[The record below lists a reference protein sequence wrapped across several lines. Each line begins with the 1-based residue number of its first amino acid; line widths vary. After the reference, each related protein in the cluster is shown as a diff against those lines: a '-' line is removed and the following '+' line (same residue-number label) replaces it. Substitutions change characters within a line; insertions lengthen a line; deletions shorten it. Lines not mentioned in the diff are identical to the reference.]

1 MLTCHDFQWSE
12 PTVAPKLP
20 SGTTATAPKAL
31 ASNHNRKAHRTPGLA
46 QSAKAHW
53 HRLVNAEPQR
63 SRRRSNA
70 ASLVVSWTGTSETCS
85 HRLWSFHSLHSKAAS
100 NPIQQHGCEQ
110 RLPCC
115 SKLQQRSSSRLAS
128 QGLEDGGEEALR
140 HLRAME
146 SKPTADQW
154 GSGTC
159 ASQPPEE

>member
-1 MLTCHDFQWSE
+1 MISNGRSPPRRRSSLQ
-12 PTVAPKLP
+12 APQP
-20 SGTTATAPKAL
+20 QRPKAL
-31 ASNHNRKAHRTPGLA
+31 AATHNRKAHRTPGLA
-46 QSAKAHW
+46 HSAKAHW

-140 HLRAME
+140 HSRAMD